1 MANNRSKTIAVVAG
15 VATLAVGA
23 AWYLSSRRRR
33 ARVQLAASPKA
44 APPPPPCCA
53 TPAEKPE
60 AAAAPRLT
68 EEEQLQLQQREE
80 AVRAKERGNKRFQ
93 GRQYQLAIDEYTKAI
108 EISPDPKHKD
118 VSVFYGNR
126 AQCYASIDKYEEAEH
141 DCACALDID
150 PTYVKALCRRAMARE
165 KLGNVEAA
173 LLDLTAACMLSGF
186 QNEMATSNTDRLIK
200 EVGRVKAEAKLLQP
214 MTSLPS
220 PFFIATFIDSF
231 KEHRELLATQIRTA
245 AEIDAEIDAEGTMG
259 GRAALLAEKALAHMA
274 QRQYEH
280 ALGTLE
286 AAAELLPPAG
296 VPPAAATTEEKAAQ
310 AQWEAAAASGA
321 AKVPPALALS
331 LLGMLLHLRGNYDEA
346 MGRYEQALA
355 LQPAAI
361 DVLLKRSSLWFEKE
375 QLPQAH
381 ADFDAA
387 LALDPSHPDIY
398 CHRGQL
404 HMLQNELSA
413 AIADLRRAAELDP
426 GSMLAAIQLGMAL
439 HRNQQPTEAR
449 AVFERAE
456 ARFASSPDVLNYHG
470 ELLVETGELDAARR
484 KFEAAISVSGGKFAL
499 AHVNQGVL
507 LLHEQQDLEGAIA
520 LCRTAVQVDPLC
532 ETAHVHMAHLCLQ
545 KNDLEAAVASYD
557 LAVGLLRMKQ
567 ELIDCFSMREAA
579 AAQLALLRQQP
590 EVFGPVMED
599 NRKRAA
605 AAAAAAGVGAGQ
617 GHGTYDAHA

>member
-1 MANNRSKTIAVVAG
+1 M
-15 VATLAVGA
+15 
-23 AWYLSSRRRR
+23 
-33 ARVQLAASPKA
+33 Q
-44 APPPPPCCA
+44 
-53 TPAEKPE
+53 
-60 AAAAPRLT
+60 
-68 EEEQLQLQQREE
+68 E
-80 AVRAKERGNKRFQ
+80 AVKAKERGNKRFQ
-93 GRQYQLAIDEYTKAI
+93 GRQYQLAIDEYSKAI
-108 EISPDPKHKD
+108 DLSPDPMHKD

-126 AQCYASIDKYEEAEH
+126 AQCWASLDKYEEAEQ
-141 DCACALDID
+141 DCVSALAID
-150 PTYVKALCRRAMARE
+150 PLYVKALCRRAMARE
-165 KLGNVEAA
+165 KMGKVEEA

-220 PFFIATFIDSF
+220 PFFIATFVDSF
-231 KEHRELLATQIRTA
+231 KEHRELLATEIRTS
-245 AEIDAEIDAEGTMG
+245 AEIDSEIDGEGSMA
-259 GRAALLAEKALAHMA
+259 GRAALLAEKALAQMA
-274 QRQYEH
+274 QRQYEE
-280 ALGTLE
+280 ALSTLE

-296 VPPAAATTEEKAAQ
+296 VPAAAATTEENAAQ
-310 AQWEAAAASGA
+310 AGWVAAAAAGT
-321 AKVPPALALS
+321 AKVAPSLALS
-331 LLGMLLHLRGNYDEA
+331 LLGMLLHLRGNYDDA
-346 MGRYEQALA
+346 MARYEQALS
-355 LQPAAI
+355 LEPASI

-381 ADFDAA
+381 ADFDSAIR
-387 LALDPSHPDIY
+387 LDPSHPDIY

-413 AIADLRRAAELDP
+413 AIADLRKAVKLDP

-449 AVFERAE
+449 TIFEQAE
-456 ARFASSPDVLNYHG
+456 ARFSTSPDVLNYHG
-470 ELLVETGELDAARR
+470 ELLVETGELDAARG
-484 KFEAAISVSGGKFAL
+484 KFELAISVSGGKFAL

-520 LCRTAVQVDPLC
+520 LCRRAVEVDPLC

-579 AAQLALLRQQP
+579 AAQLALLRDQP
-590 EVFGPVMED
+590 EVFGPVMEE

-605 AAAAAAGVGAGQ
+605 EASAAARHAMRAPSCGTEVWHRGVAPAPRGV
-617 GHGTYDAHA
+617 T